1 MRKYYFVFRVGDVA
15 YKRFSDSLSG
25 IREQITE
32 FESVLCRFELPY
44 SYKIFSNCSHSEHC
58 VILDAFSTDDKK

>member
-25 IREQITE
+25 IRDQITDL
-32 FESVLCRFELPY
+32 ESVLVPFELPY
-44 SYKIFSNCSHSEHC
+44 SYKIFKCSDTKHP
-58 VILDAFSTDDKK
+58 VILDAFSTDDEK

>member
-25 IREQITE
+25 IRDQITE
-32 FESVLCRFELPY
+32 FEFVLARFELPY
-44 SYKIFSNCSHSEHC
+44 SYKIFKCSNTNYP